1 MSLDHVTISK
11 VVFTILYVQ
20 MEYEHAVTDIFL
32 AITVGILDFDMVVP
46 IVCSVVVATARSVVV
61 ATARSVVVATARS
74 VVVAT
79 ARFVV
84 IATSRSVVVATARS
98 VVIAIA
104 RSMHIATSR
113 FVVVATARSVGIAN
127 WFRVIA
133 VSFAAK
139 DGFIFTVEVSTIL
152 ISTGLFPQD

>member
-46 IVCSVVVATARSVVV
+46 IVCSVVVATARSVVI
-61 ATARSVVVATARS
+61 ATARS
-74 VVVAT
+74 
-79 ARFVV
+79 
-84 IATSRSVVVATARS
+84 
-98 VVIAIA
+98 
-104 RSMHIATSR
+104 MLIATSR

-152 ISTGLFPQD
+152 ISTGLFPRD